1 MQDLY
6 KRLALS
12 PTASEEEIRRALPA
26 VDAPTRAAVEHVLLV
41 PRRRSIYNRNH
52 RVLCTIGQLRGRL
65 ALGLRPFW
73 SHGHHQDF
81 AQPFIPTRRTD
92 PMSVI
97 DAAGQSRSGRS
108 GSALWLW
115 LAILLT
121 ILLIVFYVR
130 SRMQH
135 TL

>member
-26 VDAPTRAAVEHVLLV
+26 VDAATRAAVQFILLV

-81 AQPFIPTRRTD
+81 AQPFVAAQRTD

-97 DAAGQSRSGRS
+97 DAAGHREFHRSKPE
-108 GSALWLW
+108 LWLW
-115 LAILLT
+115 IMSAIVLAVVSIWIWRLG
-121 ILLIVFYVR
+121 R
-130 SRMQH
+130 
-135 TL
+135 